1 MKPIDPPNR
10 FATGDSPGRM
20 GEWGAPCAILISAWV
35 TSWGAQSGD
44 LGWGGG
50 RLGHGGVFLVFFS
63 DVAPFFGRERLGRRE
78 KIRSDLKNCNDWR
91 LARETLA
98 IGADYV

>member
-1 MKPIDPPNR
+1 M
-10 FATGDSPGRM
+10 
-20 GEWGAPCAILISAWV
+20 IS
-35 TSWGAQSGD
+35 
-44 LGWGGG
+44 GGG
-50 RLGHGGVFLVFFS
+50 GGGSVMVVFFCFFS
-63 DVAPFFGRERLGRRE
+63 DVAPFFGRERPGRRE